1 LKIYP
6 AQLFYGVMSSFLKYL
21 IAASILSVLVGSD
34 ASSDA
39 QPSGFI
45 EGHVKIFPLSDVN
58 LADDAA
64 AANAVTAEPYAEYP
78 LIVLSR
84 DRTREIARVTAD
96 ENGKYRVALPPGDY
110 ILDVQGRA
118 PKRVRAKPQ
127 AFTIVSNQ
135 TVRVDVDIDTGIR

>member
-6 AQLFYGVMSSFLKYL
+6 AQLFYGVMSSFLKYP

-34 ASSDA
+34 APSDA

-45 EGHVKIFPLSDVN
+45 EGHVKVFPLSDVN
-58 LADDAA
+58 LAGDAA
-64 AANAVTAEPYAEYP
+64 AANAVTAETYSEYP
-78 LIVLSR
+78 LIVLSG

-96 ENGKYRVALPPGDY
+96 VTGKYRVALPGDY